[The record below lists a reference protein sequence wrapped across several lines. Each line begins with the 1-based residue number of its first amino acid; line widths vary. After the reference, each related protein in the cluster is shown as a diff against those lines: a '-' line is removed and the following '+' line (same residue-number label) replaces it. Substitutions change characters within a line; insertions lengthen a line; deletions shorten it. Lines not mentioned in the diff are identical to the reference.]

1 MNIKGKIESINIS
14 KNKGQKKTQVEEAC
28 INKYG
33 IEGDGHS
40 GEWHRQISL
49 LSWESIQYIN
59 TKGVNAKPGDF
70 AENLTISGIDLKKI
84 KKGDIL
90 FIEGEDKIKL
100 MVTQIGKDC
109 HKPCKIFYHLG
120 YCIMPREGI
129 FCKVLMPGKIK
140 TGDDV
145 LLS

>member
-14 KNKGQKKTQVEEAC
+14 KDKGQKKTQVDRAC
-28 INKYG
+28 INQYG

-49 LSWESIQYIN
+49 LASESIQYIN

-70 AENLTISGIDLKKI
+70 AENLTISGIDMKKI
-84 KKGDIL
+84 KKGDTL
-90 FIEGEDKIKL
+90 LIEGEEKIKL
-100 MVTQIGKDC
+100 MVTQIGKEC

-120 YCIMPREGI
+120 YCIMPKEGI
-129 FCKVLMPGKIK
+129 FCKVLNTGKIK
-140 TGDDV
+140 MGDNI
-145 LLS
+145 LLI